1 MLPEEA
7 IFKQAEQSIHDF
19 QLTSVSEPYRSDLSS
34 HLPRSINR
42 PVRNS
47 VWTKP
52 PAGLFKANS
61 DANLQIPDSWCLGAI
76 IRDEA
81 GLVLAAATWT
91 TQGCDDVLLAE
102 TYGLLVTMRLCID
115 RDENSG
121 RSYLGLVIKEIHFLQ
136 SFFDTC
142 QFSFTHRNGNKT
154 PHCVAQLA
162 QSDPGLVWL
171 EEVPI
176 SINEVYF
183 HDLIS

>member
-1 MLPEEA
+1 MECPNNVKVWFGSNLTLRFSDQPNQSFQDWLLDTIIHKDNDTIIRTATIIYHIWFVRNLRVFEDRMLPEEA

-47 VWTKP
+47 IWTKP

-61 DANLQIPDSWCLGAI
+61 DTNLQILDSWCLGAI

-115 RDENSG
+115 CGFKR
-121 RSYLGLVIKEIHFLQ
+121 R
-136 SFFDTC
+136 
-142 QFSFTHRNGNKT
+142 
-154 PHCVAQLA
+154 
-162 QSDPGLVWL
+162 
-171 EEVPI
+171 
-176 SINEVYF
+176 
-183 HDLIS
+183 